1 MLPIG
6 DLFFGGSPESSQ
18 LALPALSTREKWE
31 LHFFLMSNPDNPR
44 AQSFSLSY
52 KEDCDAS
59 NKEVIGSKEVV
70 RSEVQQRSEQDR
82 RERDAAKEARDIALR
97 AWW

>member
-18 LALPALSTREKWE
+18 LAFPALSTREKWG
-31 LHFFLMSNPDNPR
+31 FIFSWSQSPDNPQP
-44 AQSFSLSY
+44 QSFSLSC

-70 RSEVQQRSEQDR
+70 RSE
-82 RERDAAKEARDIALR
+82 A
-97 AWW
+97 